1 MTRMEFDHAVNEL
14 LQKADA
20 IIPKHKAETL
30 LPLQEMPN
38 VRGWHLFE
46 HELWET
52 GEQIRQIETKEKK
65 RLNDEQINR
74 ILKIC
79 ENENAGRGRES
90 FVMLLARKNYASYG
104 DRIIGLLSD
113 ADVNGQVIY
122 TLYKMGDGRHAD
134 LIRPFATEQRA
145 WIRREAKRY
154 IEKFDQ

>member
-1 MTRMEFDHAVNEL
+1 MTRMEFDHTVNGL

-20 IIPKHKAETL
+20 IIPKNKMEAL
-30 LPLQEMPN
+30 SPLKDMPN
-38 VRGWHLFE
+38 VRDWRLFE
-46 HELWET
+46 HELWEL
-52 GEQIRQIETKEKK
+52 GEQIRQTETKEKK
-65 RLNDEQINR
+65 RFDAEQVGR
-74 ILKIC
+74 ILTIC

-90 FVMLLARKNYASYG
+90 FVMLLARKSYASYG

-134 LIRPFATEQRA
+134 LIRPFAAEQRT
-145 WIRREAKRY
+145 WIRKEAKRY